1 MGQRKNLSPRQDLN
15 LRPSVHQSDALT
27 TDLWRTRGEL
37 GHIQGTSMTRV
48 LHTARKSNVQI
59 VMSVIYK
66 ELKMVNSRLG
76 EEMKNDVFNV
86 SRARDKEKI

>member
-1 MGQRKNLSPRQDLN
+1 
-15 LRPSVHQSDALT
+15 
-27 TDLWRTRGEL
+27 
-37 GHIQGTSMTRV
+37 MTRV

-76 EEMKNDVFNV
+76 EEMKNDVFNL